1 MHITLYIVYQKETNQ
16 SKMQMLNKKLINI
29 LFRKYKVIYTT
40 IPPFFVIYRIFLEIS
55 QIKT

>member
-40 IPPFFVIYRIFLEIS
+40 IPPCFCYI
-55 QIKT
+55 

>member
-1 MHITLYIVYQKETNQ
+1 MHITLYIAYQKETNQ

-40 IPPFFVIYRIFLEIS
+40 ISPFFCYI
-55 QIKT
+55 

>member
-29 LFRKYKVIYTT
+29 LFRKYKVIQATHL
-40 IPPFFVIYRIFLEIS
+40 PPFLVI
-55 QIKT
+55 